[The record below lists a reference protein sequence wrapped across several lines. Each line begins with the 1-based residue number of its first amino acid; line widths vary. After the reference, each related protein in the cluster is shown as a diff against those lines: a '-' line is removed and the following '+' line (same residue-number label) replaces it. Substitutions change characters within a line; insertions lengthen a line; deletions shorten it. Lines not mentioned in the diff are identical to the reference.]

1 MQAPLEAVKER
12 IKTRYLGR
20 GGIHAVGMR
29 RGQNM
34 ICVYVSSSGNSE
46 REQLLKEIREVVAPF
61 KLLVVTE
68 EPPSLK

>member
-12 IKTRYLGR
+12 IKARYLGR

-29 RGQNM
+29 RGENA
-34 ICVYVSSSGNSE
+34 ICVYVSAPGDSK
-46 REQLLKEIREVVAPF
+46 RQHLLKEIEEAVAPF
-61 KLLVVTE
+61 RLLVVTE

>member
-29 RGQNM
+29 RGQNV
-34 ICVYVSSSGNSE
+34 ICVYVSPAGNSE
-46 REQLLKEIREVVAPF
+46 REHLLKEIEAVVAPF
-61 KLLVVTE
+61 RLLVVTE

>member
-34 ICVYVSSSGNSE
+34 ICVYVSRAGNSE
-46 REQLLKEIREVVAPF
+46 REHLLKEIEEVVAPF

-68 EPPSLK
+68 EPPSRK